1 MGKRLGASGKR
12 KKAKMRPP
20 EQARKLDMG
29 SRRRERGAVLI
40 GAIMLVAIFSLLG
53 TVSMNMATQEIK
65 GTLAVRDEAVA
76 RHLAEAGVDLV
87 VRWFHDPSSAPP
99 PPAGNLFV
107 KQFVLPDTG
116 RSFFDENGVSQFAG
130 SAGAPDLVYDASNPG
145 DDALMN
151 DPSTGWLGP
160 LRDLGRILMLKMY
173 GPTRPGLLCT
183 VEVTAE
189 SRRVTR
195 TLAVQ
200 LGTLALPSIRAAVQ
214 VGNSGV
220 PPSVTNSLPVWVHW
234 GDLTAKGNVELGKL
248 QDVPTK
254 TQLAP
259 VSGQAY
265 GDMTDP
271 EDRWVNIRVGGKAKF
286 SPPPASPAD
295 VPSNVQSNLDPVP
308 GLTQDTWDYEALK
321 QDAQRY
327 GSYYTRDQNG
337 LLYHDG
343 KVEPG
348 LGLTADEVFQSD
360 AVGDHQGLVF
370 VDTLDQQPP
379 SGKNLGILTVR
390 TGYMEGFFVVNANL
404 NLQPQGV
411 GKTVN
416 ALSPPTDAGSS
427 PASRVWVGLTGVHVQ
442 GVLLAAGELKY
453 SGEPRAYGVV
463 VALGRLKGPS
473 ATPLEVWYEQ
483 DLQSGFVRGLP
494 LVYVAPG
501 TWQEIY

>member
-1 MGKRLGASGKR
+1 M
-12 KKAKMRPP
+12 
-20 EQARKLDMG
+20 E
-29 SRRRERGAVLI
+29 SRGRERGAVLI

-53 TVSMNMATQEIK
+53 TVSMNMATQEIE

-99 PPAGNLFV
+99 PPAGNLLI
-107 KQFVLPDTG
+107 KQFDLPGTG
-116 RSFFDENGVSQFAG
+116 LSFFDENGVSQFAG

-151 DPSTGWLGP
+151 DPTTGWFSS
-160 LRDLGRILMLKMY
+160 LRDLGRILTLKMY
-173 GPTRPGLLCT
+173 SPTRPGLLCT

-200 LGTLALPSIRAAVQ
+200 LGTLALPSIQAAVQ

-220 PPSVTNSLPVWVHW
+220 KPNATNPLPVWVHW

-265 GDMTDP
+265 GDMTVP
-271 EDRWVNIRVGGKAKF
+271 EDRWVDIMVGGDAKF
-286 SPPPASPAD
+286 SPTPANPAD

-337 LLYHDG
+337 LLYRDG

-348 LGLTADEVFQSD
+348 LGLTADEVFQSE

-370 VDTLDQQPP
+370 VDTLDQLAP
-379 SGKNLGILTVR
+379 SGKNLGTLTVG
-390 TGYMEGFFVVNANL
+390 TEYMEGFFVVNANL
-404 NLQPQGV
+404 DLQPEED

-416 ALSPPTDAGSS
+416 ALSPPTGASSS
-427 PASRVWVGLTGVHVQ
+427 PASRVPVGLTGVHVQ

-453 SGEPRAYGVV
+453 SEEPRAYGAV

-473 ATPLEVWYEQ
+473 DSPLEVWYEQ
-483 DLQSGFVRGLP
+483 DLQSGLVRGLP